1 MIVNPQLFNYRLI
14 TGSLIVGI
22 AVLSIYSFTNY
33 QSIQANQ
40 QFLEQENKVINIE
53 LSNMIKRYDDV
64 TLKNNQITSQLDQ
77 ANLETQNALKEVR
90 ELQDQLSVIPE
101 IEHQVSVLQSKNKD
115 LNIAIKSVN
124 QKNTELEAENLK
136 AYNDLQNQS
145 AINNSL
151 LEENKALKETL
162 KKASILT
169 ANSFKAIALNNVFGK
184 TVVTSKATNTNS
196 IEVSFTLGQNVFA
209 EAGNKDI
216 YIQILTPSNNVFAD
230 KGAINFGESSLIYS
244 IKKIIP
250 YNNSDLDVSISINA
264 EEDDKPL
271 IEGAYYI
278 SVFNK
283 DHKLGSTLLQL
294 D

>member
-14 TGSLIVGI
+14 TGSLVVGI
-22 AVLSIYSFTNY
+22 AVISIFSFTNN
-33 QSIQANQ
+33 QSIEAKQ
-40 QFLEQENKVINIE
+40 QLLEQENKIINIE
-53 LSNMIKRYDDV
+53 LSNMIKRYEDV
-64 TLKNNQITSQLDQ
+64 SLKNNQMTSQLDQ
-77 ANLETQNALKEVR
+77 ANLETQKALKEVR
-90 ELQDQLSVIPE
+90 ELQDQLSVIPK
-101 IEHQVSVLQSKNKD
+101 IEHQVSVLQSKNKE
-115 LNIAIKSVN
+115 LNFAVNSVN
-124 QKNTELEAENLK
+124 LKNTELESENLK
-136 AYNDLQNQS
+136 THNELQNQ
-145 AINNSL
+145 ITVNNSL
-151 LEENKALKETL
+151 FEENKALKENL
-162 KKASILT
+162 KKASIIT
-169 ANSFKAIALNNVFGK
+169 ANSLKAIAFNKVLGK
-184 TVVTSKATNTNS
+184 TLVTSKATKTNS

-250 YNNSDLDVSISINA
+250 YNNTDLDVSISVNA

-271 IEGAYYI
+271 IEGTYYI